1 MTIAS
6 AGLPHPLAPL
16 TEAEFTKARDAIL
29 KLYESEDA
37 IFFRSIYLREPKKE
51 DLIPFLELEHSGNA
65 KLDSARPQRLA
76 SVEYD
81 AIKTKVPEF
90 TRSLVDIA
98 TGEVVH
104 NETFPRRGTSQPYI
118 AL

>member
-1 MTIAS
+1 MTVAS
-6 AGLPHPLAPL
+6 TALPHPLAPL
-16 TEAEFTKARDAIL
+16 TEAEFNKARDAIL
-29 KLYESEDA
+29 KLYESENA

-51 DLIPFLELEHSGNA
+51 ELIPFLELEHAGKVTA
-65 KLDSARPQRLA
+65 DSVRPQRLA

-90 TRSLVDIA
+90 TRALVDVA
-98 TGEVVH
+98 TGEVMQSDS
-104 NETFPRRGTSQPYI
+104 FPKRGLSQPYI